1 MDELMDLMTSDES
14 PSQISDK
21 IKEILYTKSATK
33 VDDYKTS
40 VANSM
45 FGNEEES
52 SDELEQEIDNASA
65 VISGDKTPDE
75 IEAEA

>member
-1 MDELMDLMTSDES
+1 
-14 PSQISDK
+14 
-21 IKEILYTKSATK
+21 
-33 VDDYKTS
+33 
-40 VANSM
+40 M

-65 VISGDKTPDE
+65 VISGDKTPEE